1 MQPISWWSCCCVSD
15 SGAADCWTQWVR
27 VATVVAACSP
37 IKPSGLPSQ
46 CYSDFD
52 LPLSEQMM
60 HNSAVDYRRPQPSG
74 KPGEVRGIWQ
84 WSGKSRGKRK
94 KLGKFCASLSMSN
107 CSCYHP
113 FVHRPGKAGEFL
125 TVVWEKSWK
134 ANFTCGALPRLRWS
148 QNKQIAWTRLLIDLQ
163 MPKISWCYQEQWFYM
178 AKNLQNVDTCF
189 PVSLLSCFTHEY
201 T

>member
-113 FVHRPGKAGEFL
+113 FVHRPGK
-125 TVVWEKSWK
+125 TWKSRGIFDGSLGKVMESKFYLWCVT
-134 ANFTCGALPRLRWS
+134 A
-148 QNKQIAWTRLLIDLQ
+148 IAMVT
-163 MPKISWCYQEQWFYM
+163 E
-178 AKNLQNVDTCF
+178 
-189 PVSLLSCFTHEY
+189 
-201 T
+201 